1 MRCTR
6 LTALALTVMAL
17 AACGCGGSSK
27 PLTRAELT
35 VKADAI
41 CKHVDAKLAS
51 TNKRTSTVQS
61 FARLAPELAS
71 FEQMELAELSKL
83 TPPAALA
90 NDWKMIVADAQIL
103 AENTAKLGEY
113 AKANDIKGAQG
124 LIALSEHTQQQIIAT
139 AKRDGLTGCEQN
151 T

>member
-6 LTALALTVMAL
+6 LTALALTATAL
-17 AACGCGGSSK
+17 TATGCGGSSK

-35 VKADAI
+35 KKADAI
-41 CKHVDAKLAS
+41 CRRVDTKLAS
-51 TNKRTSTVQS
+51 TKKGTSTVQGI
-61 FARLAPELAS
+61 ARLAPRLAS
-71 FEQMELAELSKL
+71 FEQMALAELSKL
-83 TPPAALA
+83 TPPSVLA
-90 NDWKMIVADAQIL
+90 NDWKMIIAGAQTL

-124 LIALSEHTQQQIIAT
+124 LITSSEQTQHQLIAT
-139 AKRDGLTGCEQN
+139 AKRDGLTECEQI